1 MHKPASLF
9 FLPLCLVSVAALSQ
23 SVPPPASDQWRQP
36 AAAASVAA
44 HAATALPGDTT
55 AARPS
60 SFKFKGE
67 RKTWMD
73 EPPPP
78 QANDKA
84 AVMGKPR
91 PWQNGRPPLDCAA
104 QPRDPACR

>member
-9 FLPLCLVSVAALSQ
+9 LPLCLLGAAALAQ
-23 SVPPPASDQWRQP
+23 SAAPPASDQWRPP
-36 AAAASVAA
+36 AAAASAA
-44 HAATALPGDTT
+44 THATTALPGGAS
-55 AARPS
+55 AATPS
-60 SFKFKGE
+60 PFKFKGE
-67 RKTWMD
+67 RKAWMN

-104 QPRDPACR
+104 QPRDPGCR